1 MAELS
6 LDYYQNTDR
15 YSDGDIEEVLLAYV
29 KGTLGKEALAQEDNA
44 YPILYHLS
52 PLRENILNWYPF
64 AKDARVLEVGS
75 GCGAL
80 TRLLCR
86 SVKEVVSAELSKRR
100 ASINYERNK
109 DCANL
114 RIMVGNLND
123 MQFDGDFDYILLN
136 GVLEYAMS
144 FTEGENP
151 YEQFVSGLCR
161 FLKPGGHLLIAIENR
176 MGLKYFNGA
185 PEDHTGHYFEGI
197 DRYPDNDT
205 VRTFSRTELSE
216 LLHACGLSAQ
226 RFYYPYPDYKFPTEI
241 FTDETIR
248 TYGYGRPF
256 VNLDEKRGR
265 LFEESG
271 VWRTLAK
278 ENAVAQFANS
288 FLVDASADEW
298 EEPVKKL
305 YVKLN
310 NDRANDFRI
319 ATSIEQRKDTRV
331 VVKTPLT
338 DAAKR
343 HLQTMCAHAK
353 LTPNEKFVN
362 LQGELLQDDS
372 ICYPFLTGETL
383 DARVQALITAHDAD
397 GIVRL
402 LHNIFDEYGKGAAV
416 GSTYATP
423 QFADVFGPAVLKME
437 LPCIRPANIDLICD
451 NIFEQNDKYCIID
464 CEWIFD
470 MEVPVPFIIW
480 RCINELYTN
489 HHALGEL
496 IARERLLSAFDIDK
510 AMSDV
515 FWQWATYFAKSYVG
529 SNTLESYTKP
539 MKMIPAEDF
548 MRRSIL
554 GDRVCCSLYYD
565 SGEGFS
571 EEHKIYREVL
581 QRDGHFS
588 VTYDLSMLGDLHAL
602 RWDPLEGYSCTC
614 RLYRVTGAKA
624 VPANVDVQEGGK
636 DIFLT
641 TDPIYLLEP
650 EAGAKQITIEGT
662 VHKFDAQE
670 LAAYISE
677 RLPILQWQSSSL
689 QDTLRRQQQEVER
702 LREALTA
709 AETAERQ
716 VRTEKNALER
726 QHSELTDAF
735 GELRTEYD
743 AAVHELDEIHAS
755 RSWRLLNK
763 LKGKS

>member
-1 MAELS
+1 MAELN

-29 KGTLGKEALAQEDNA
+29 KGTLGKDALAQEENV

-64 AKDARVLEVGS
+64 ARDARILEVGS

-86 SVKEVVSAELSKRR
+86 SAKEVVSAELSKRR

-123 MQFDGDFDYILLN
+123 MQFDGDFDYIVLN

-144 FTEGENP
+144 FTEGEKP
-151 YEQFVSGLCR
+151 YEQFINSLCR

-185 PEDHTGHYFEGI
+185 PEDHTGHYFESI

-205 VRTFSRTELSE
+205 VRTFSRMELSK
-216 LLHACGLSAQ
+216 LLHACGLSVQ

-241 FTDETIR
+241 FTDETIC

-288 FLVDASADEW
+288 FLVDAAASEW

-310 NDRANDFRI
+310 NDRADAFRI
-319 ATSIEQRKDTRV
+319 ATSIEQRQDTRV

-343 HLQTMCAHAK
+343 HLQTMCARAK

-362 LQGELLQDDS
+362 LQGELASDGS

-383 DARVQALITAHDAD
+383 DTHVQALIMAHDAD

-402 LHNIFDEYGKGAAV
+402 LHKIFDEYGKGAALS
-416 GSTYATP
+416 STYATP
-423 QFADVFGPAVLKME
+423 EFADVFGPAGLKTQ
-437 LPCIRPANIDLICD
+437 LPCVRPANIDLICD

-489 HHALGEL
+489 HHALADL
-496 IARERLLSAFDIDK
+496 ITRKRLLAAFDIDK
-510 AMSDV
+510 AMGDV
-515 FWQWATYFAKSYVG
+515 FWQWATYFAKTYVG
-529 SNTLESYTKP
+529 SSTLENYTKP
-539 MKMIPAEDF
+539 MKMIPLEDY

-565 SGEGFS
+565 VGEGFS
-571 EEHKIYREVL
+571 EEHKIYREVP

-588 VTYDLSMLGDLHAL
+588 VTYDLSALENVHAL
-602 RWDPLEGYSCTC
+602 RWDPLEGYSSTC

-624 VPANVDVQEGGK
+624 TPANVDVQEGEK

-641 TDPIYLLEP
+641 TDPIYMLEP
-650 EAGAKQITIEGT
+650 ETGAKQITIEGT

-677 RLPILQWQSSSL
+677 RLPVLQWQSSSL

-716 VRTEKNALER
+716 ARTEKKALER

-735 GELRTEYD
+735 GDLRTQYD
-743 AAVHELDEIHAS
+743 AAMQELNAIHAS

-763 LKGKS
+763 LKGK